1 MRNYRIGALSPKLHE
16 QINEQS
22 DLELTAEDLKFE
34 QRLTDAV
41 ILLQLRSII
50 TFGEQQKVGK
60 RLVKIIDKRVLE
72 LAKEKGFV
80 V

>member
-1 MRNYRIGALSPKLHE
+1 MNYRIGALSPKLHE
-16 QINEQS
+16 QVNEQS
-22 DLELTAEDLKFE
+22 DLELTVEDLKFE